1 LIVTTSFHGTIFSA
15 LFNKVFYT
23 VPHPTRGSRMTDFLK
38 SIGLEKRIINPGYIN
53 DSVDYNIDYEI
64 VNRLIQKYRNESLI
78 YLFQSIEPKETQDEY
93 S

>member
-1 LIVTTSFHGTIFSA
+1 
-15 LFNKVFYT
+15 
-23 VPHPTRGSRMTDFLK
+23 MTDFLK